1 MSTQTSEACYSC
13 PIWVHTNGSKAFSCT
28 VWGRFTYPWR
38 KLFWRGGVE
47 KNPRKRSHI
56 LSHAHTSN
64 SMQWAHLQCAYFWSL
79 LYTSVESNKFQR
91 LSSIF
96 HDLMDLIWLVRH
108 PQISRNDEKS
118 SGMPIS
124 ERHPGTHTTGEVQQ
138 STEYAHTEKISKV
151 VTGSIPAWSQSLP
164 SFVTWACNAKK
175 SWSEIWDDVII
186 WRQLRM

>member
-1 MSTQTSEACYSC
+1 MEEIVLEGRCRKESEEALTHPLARSYISFHAMSTS
-13 PIWVHTNGSKAFSCT
+13 PMRV
-28 VWGRFTYPWR
+28 
-38 KLFWRGGVE
+38 
-47 KNPRKRSHI
+47 
-56 LSHAHTSN
+56 
-64 SMQWAHLQCAYFWSL
+64 L
-79 LYTSVESNKFQR
+79 LIFVVYSVESNKFQR
-91 LSSIF
+91 FLSIF

-164 SFVTWACNAKK
+164 SFVTSACHAKK
-175 SWSEIWDDVII
+175 SWSEI
-186 WRQLRM
+186 